1 MKISRDEMKHV
12 AHLARLKLNEAEI
25 DLYTLQMNSIL
36 EYAARLQ
43 YIDTSNI
50 EPTTHAVQLYNV
62 MRDDE
67 VKVSLPQNQVLANA
81 PEAEDGF
88 FQVPRIV

>member
-1 MKISRDEMKHV
+1 MKISRDEVKHI
-12 AHLARLKLNEAEI
+12 AHLSRLKLNETEI

-36 EYAARLQ
+36 EYVARLQ
-43 YIDTSNI
+43 DIDTRDI
-50 EPTTHAVQLYNV
+50 VPTTHAVQLYNV
-62 MRDDE
+62 LRDDE
-67 VKVSLPQNQVLANA
+67 VKVSLPQNHVLANA